1 MKPGDKSDP
10 GRVLPAS
17 APESD
22 FQHGSP
28 AGRLSVLQQAAED
41 ARNKP
46 KEVKQIG
53 AFSLRDAATLQ
64 PPRWYVE
71 DLIKEDTIT
80 IIHAAPKSGK
90 SYVMGHLALSLASGA
105 AEWLGMKTNFP
116 KDARVAWLDA
126 DMGHYGALHRL
137 DQIANGI
144 EDGYDPALFDRLFIF
159 TPETYKQFGIG
170 KFDLFTGTS
179 IDELIL
185 FVEQNNVKLLFIDT
199 LAQVRGASNENDAG
213 DMTRV
218 FNRLKEIRDTTGCSI
233 VGVHHSKKDQIGDG
247 KATARGSSVIY
258 AEPDTILH
266 LVKDKDDNNYLT
278 LEVESARDFEERKIG
293 MYQTWPQRF
302 GADGHA
308 LKDADGRGITGY
320 KLEYS
325 ELTDRGGGSA
335 AEDYRNLLAYIKANP
350 GKIRKEIYAARN
362 EHGVTNN
369 NILTERLAVM
379 VDTGMLRVE
388 KHGQGGA
395 MHYYAVEQKA
405 ADANEQPRFY

>member
-17 APESD
+17 APESA
-22 FQHGSP
+22 GSP
-28 AGRLSVLQQAAED
+28 AGTLSAWQQAAED
-41 ARNKP
+41 MRNKP
-46 KEVKQIG
+46 KEVKRIG
-53 AFSLRDAATLQ
+53 AFSLRDAAALQ
-64 PPRWYVE
+64 PPRWYVK
-71 DLIKEDTIT
+71 DLIAEETIT
-80 IIHAAPKSGK
+80 IIHAEPKSGK

-105 AEWLGMKTNFP
+105 SDWLGMKIDFP
-116 KDARVAWLDA
+116 EGGRVAWLDA
-126 DMGHYGALHRL
+126 DMGHYHALRRL

-144 EDGYDPALFDRLFIF
+144 EDGYDPALFDRFFIF

-170 KFDLFTGTS
+170 KFDLFAGTS

-185 FVEQNNVKLLFIDT
+185 FIEQNNVKLLFIDT

-213 DMTRV
+213 DMTQV
-218 FNRLKEIRDTTGCSI
+218 FNRLKEIRDKTGCSV
-233 VGVHHSKKDQIGDG
+233 VGVHHSKKDQIGNG
-247 KATARGSSVIY
+247 KPTARGSSAIY
-258 AEPDTILH
+258 AEPDTVLR
-266 LVKDKDDNNYLT
+266 LVKDKDDPCYLT
-278 LEVESARDFEERKIG
+278 LEVESARDFEPRKIG

-308 LKDADGRGITGY
+308 LKDADGRGISGY

-325 ELTDRGGGSA
+325 ELTNRGGGSA

-350 GKIRKEIYAARN
+350 GKNRTGIYAARN

-369 NILTERLAVM
+369 AVLSERLAVM
-379 VDTGMLRVE
+379 VDTDMVRFE
-388 KHGQGGA
+388 KRGRGGA
-395 MHYYAVEQKA
+395 MYYYAVEKKE